1 MSLVMA
7 LLALLLFLAKSFLID
22 PLLLSPLSRV
32 PGPKSF
38 AVTKWRLAYE
48 DWKGT
53 STRAICHLHQKYGPA
68 VRIGPSM
75 VSFSSLT
82 ALRTIY
88 GPGSQYGRTSFYSMF
103 DVYGRPNLFT
113 FYSTTEHGQRKKL
126 LSHAYSKSVMLK
138 EPMTTLVEE
147 KAKKYM
153 ELIESEP
160 GHISE
165 VFATLHYYSLDNITE
180 FLYGRYGSTS
190 AMEGTA
196 SHRDLIGD
204 ILDPSRRR
212 LSWFTVHFR
221 GVTKWLYTRAGWLER
236 VVKPL
241 LPMQKPATYTGI
253 RAFALQAY
261 SNFRAYAESQ
271 KPTGRYHNP
280 DRFLWAFPP

>member
-1 MSLVMA
+1 MASLSSILAVSA
-7 LLALLLFLAKSFLID
+7 LLFFLAKYFLLD
-22 PLLLSPLSRV
+22 TLVLSPLSRI
-32 PGPKSF
+32 PGPKPF
-38 AVTKWRLAYE
+38 AITRWRLACE

-53 STRAICHLHQKYGPA
+53 STRAIYELHQKFGPA

-75 VSFSSLT
+75 VSFNSLT

-126 LSHAYSKSVMLK
+126 LSHAYSKSVVLK
-138 EPMTTLVEE
+138 EPTTSLVED
-147 KAKKYM
+147 KAKKYID
-153 ELIESEP
+153 LIESEQ

-165 VFATLHYYSLDNITE
+165 IFATLHYWSLDNITQ

-196 SHRDLIGD
+196 SHRALIGD

-212 LSWFTVHFR
+212 LSWCAVHFP
-221 GVTKWLYTRAGWLER
+221 GLTKWLYTRAGLLEDIVR
-236 VVKPL
+236 PI

-261 SNFRAYAESQ
+261 NDFRSHAEVEKVPS
-271 KPTGRYHNP
+271 KY
-280 DRFLWAFPP
+280 